1 MDKRPLLNVKSLKE
15 QVYEYLREQMRT
27 GALRPGSVIDME
39 ETSGRLG
46 VSKTPLRDALLL
58 LETEGFVSILP
69 RRKVVVNPL
78 TLQDIKDFYEI
89 LGALE
94 ATALSAARGRL
105 GSAELALMEELNA
118 EMKQAIDRNDFDL
131 YYEKNLA
138 FHNVFLGLS
147 GNEYLIKTVNTLKKR
162 LYDFPRQEGFVKE
175 WEQASICEHSALI
188 ERLRRGS
195 IGEAVEQIRDIH
207 WSFAVQEKFIVR
219 YYALAHPAG

>member
-27 GALRPGSVIDME
+27 GVLRPGSVIDME

-69 RRKVVVNPL
+69 RRKIIVNPL
-78 TLQDIKDFYEI
+78 TLQNIKDFYEI

-94 ATALSAARGRL
+94 ATALIAARGRL
-105 GSAELALMEELNA
+105 GAAELTLMEALNA
-118 EMKQAIDRNDFDL
+118 EMKQAIDLNDFDL

-138 FHNVFLGLS
+138 FHNIFLSLS
-147 GNEYLIKTVNTLKKR
+147 GNVYLKKTVNTLKKR
-162 LYDFPRQEGFVKE
+162 LYDFPRQQGFVRE
-175 WEQASICEHSALI
+175 WEQASIGEHSALI
-188 ERLRRGS
+188 DCLRRGNVR
-195 IGEAVEQIRDIH
+195 EAVEQIRDVH